1 MKYIIHESKV
11 NQIIYDYIN
20 DRYYP
25 DYNWGPE
32 LHDFYR
38 KDVDTFGVYNFEVD
52 DKLAYRYYGEY
63 DGYDYLYSLE
73 VEDWIAKELSSIFN
87 DLWIP
92 IFIKWFEDGSGLKV
106 KDFEIEAREY
116 YRER

>member
-1 MKYIIHESKV
+1 MKYVIPESKI
-11 NQIIYDYIN
+11 NQIIYDFIK

-38 KDVDTFGVYNFEVD
+38 KDVKKHGAYDFMVN

-63 DGYDYLYSLE
+63 DGYDYLYLLE
-73 VEDWIAKELSSIFN
+73 VEEWVANELSSIFN

-92 IFIKWFEDGSGLKV
+92 MFIKWFEDNSGLKV
-106 KDFEIEAREY
+106 KDFEIETI
-116 YRER
+116 

>member
-1 MKYIIHESKV
+1 MKYIIPESKI
-11 NQIIYDYIN
+11 NQIIYDFIK

-38 KDVDTFGVYNFEVD
+38 EDVKRHGSYDFEVN

-63 DGYDYLYSLE
+63 DGYDYLYLLE
-73 VEDWIAKELSSIFN
+73 VEQWIANELSSIFN
-87 DLWIP
+87 
-92 IFIKWFEDGSGLKV
+92 
-106 KDFEIEAREY
+106 Y
-116 YRER
+116 

>member
-1 MKYIIHESKV
+1 MKYIIPESKI
-11 NQIIYDYIN
+11 NQIIYDFIK

-38 KDVDTFGVYNFEVD
+38 KDVKKHGAYDFMVN

-63 DGYDYLYSLE
+63 DGYDYLYLLE
-73 VEDWIAKELSSIFN
+73 VEEWIANELSAIFN

-92 IFIKWFEDGSGLKV
+92 VFIKWFEDNSGLEV
-106 KDFEIEAREY
+106 KDFEIETI
-116 YRER
+116 

>member
-1 MKYIIHESKV
+1 MKYTISEIKV
-11 NQIIYDYIN
+11 NQIIYDFIK

-38 KDVDTFGVYNFEVD
+38 KDVDKYGYYSFEVN
-52 DKLAYRYYGEY
+52 DKLAYTYYGEY
-63 DGYDYLYSLE
+63 DGYDYLYKLE
-73 VEDWIAKELSSIFN
+73 IEDWVERELNGIFG

-92 IFIKWFEDGSGLKV
+92 IFIKWFEDNSGLEV
-106 KDFEIEAREY
+106 KDFQIAD
-116 YRER
+116 

>member
-1 MKYIIHESKV
+1 MKYIIPESKI
-11 NQIIYDYIN
+11 NQIIYDFIK

-38 KDVDTFGVYNFEVD
+38 KDVKKHGAYDFMVN

-63 DGYDYLYSLE
+63 DGYDYLYLLE
-73 VEDWIAKELSSIFN
+73 VEDWIANELTSIFN
-87 DLWIP
+87 DLWMP
-92 IFIKWFEDGSGLKV
+92 IFIKWFEDNSGLEV
-106 KDFEIEAREY
+106 KDFEIETI
-116 YRER
+116 

>member
-1 MKYIIHESKV
+1 MKYIIPESKV
-11 NQIIYDYIN
+11 NQIIYDFIK

-38 KDVDTFGVYNFEVD
+38 KDVKKHGAYDFMVN

-63 DGYDYLYSLE
+63 DGYDYLYLLE
-73 VEDWIAKELSSIFN
+73 VEEWIANELSTIFN

-92 IFIKWFEDGSGLKV
+92 VFIKWFEDNSGLEV
-106 KDFEIEAREY
+106 KDFEIETI
-116 YRER
+116 

>member
-1 MKYIIHESKV
+1 MKYIIPESKV
-11 NQIIYDYIN
+11 NQIIYDFIK

-38 KDVDTFGVYNFEVD
+38 EDVKKHGSYDFEVN

-63 DGYDYLYSLE
+63 DGYDYLYLLE
-73 VEDWIAKELSSIFN
+73 VEEWIANELSAIFN

-92 IFIKWFEDGSGLKV
+92 VFIKWFEDNSGLEV
-106 KDFEIEAREY
+106 KDFEIETI
-116 YRER
+116 

>member
-1 MKYIIHESKV
+1 MKYIIPESKI
-11 NQIIYDYIN
+11 NQIIYDFIK

-38 KDVDTFGVYNFEVD
+38 KDVKKHGAYDFMVN

-63 DGYDYLYSLE
+63 DGYDYLYLLE
-73 VEDWIAKELSSIFN
+73 VEEWIANELSTIFN

-92 IFIKWFEDGSGLKV
+92 VFIKWFEDNSGLEV
-106 KDFEIEAREY
+106 KDFEIETI
-116 YRER
+116 